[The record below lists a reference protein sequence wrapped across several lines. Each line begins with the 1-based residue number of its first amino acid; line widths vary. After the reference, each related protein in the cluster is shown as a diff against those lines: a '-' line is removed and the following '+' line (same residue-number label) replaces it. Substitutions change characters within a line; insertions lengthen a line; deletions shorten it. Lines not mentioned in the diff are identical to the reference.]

1 MSDKRESLKS
11 DEGYNSDKDEKL
23 RQISQIEIESE
34 NKRIQQDAII
44 FKKRYFVQ
52 KLIHNS
58 ANGVI
63 YKGESNWL

>member
-44 FKKRYFVQ
+44 FKKRYFVFFR
-52 KLIHNS
+52 
-58 ANGVI
+58 V
-63 YKGESNWL
+63 